1 MSRTKSKSMRTK
13 HGVNG
18 VASPSARG
26 NTRSQKMI
34 AGLKAVVETLEA
46 GGRTAVSEKFTVRTI
61 RRAGFGTPALG
72 ATDVVKI
79 RAELGVS
86 QAVLAAL
93 LGVSTNTVRAWEQ
106 GNNPLS
112 GIASRFL
119 SELRRDPDYWKARV
133 SEADGKPIAR
143 E

>member
-1 MSRTKSKSMRTK
+1 MRRTKYADAA
-13 HGVNG
+13 NG
-18 VASPSARG
+18 VKTA
-26 NTRSQKMI
+26 NTRGRKMVV
-34 AGLKAVVETLEA
+34 ALKAVVKTLEA
-46 GGRTAVSEKFTVRTI
+46 GGRAAVFEKFTVRTV
-61 RRAGFGTPALG
+61 RRAGFGAPALG
-72 ATDVVKI
+72 ADEVVAI

-119 SELRRDPDYWKARV
+119 AEIRRDPGYWKARV
-133 SEADGKPIAR
+133 TEAAVHPTATDA
-143 E
+143 